1 MPDVDVSSDG
11 TCKRDDTACI
21 KQASDVGRSTVWNGY
36 MHGVGACKYE
46 ILAENGPSVA
56 RQFGIGITQAAHG
69 IIEYAD
75 VQGLAGLAISW
86 RRSSGLL
93 GPNQGPPYP
102 GSQPHCASND
112 CLTSLNAGLPS
123 VTLHCPSNMS

>member
-75 VQGLAGLAISW
+75 VQAAGRACYLLAQIVRPAWTES
-86 RRSSGLL
+86 R
-93 GPNQGPPYP
+93 
-102 GSQPHCASND
+102 A
-112 CLTSLNAGLPS
+112 TLPR
-123 VTLHCPSNMS
+123 